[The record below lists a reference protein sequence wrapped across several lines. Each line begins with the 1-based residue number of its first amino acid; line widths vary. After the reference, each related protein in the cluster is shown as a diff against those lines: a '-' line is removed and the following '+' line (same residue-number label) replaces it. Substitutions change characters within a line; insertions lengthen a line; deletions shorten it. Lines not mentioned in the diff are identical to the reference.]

1 MGICILTRSKEHFVF
16 MTWQIPDGYV
26 GFIHQLVPVRQP
38 QRQLVRVRQPVRQ
51 VPVVQRQLLQQQVRV
66 QQFN

>member
-1 MGICILTRSKEHFVF
+1 